1 MKKTLTLNLLALS
14 LFVANAA
21 AYETDKTY
29 KFTVLHTNDLH
40 GHFWTNDKGEYGLAA
55 QKTLIDRIKKD
66 VEAKGG
72 SVLLLNAGDIN
83 TGIPESD
90 LQNAKPDIEGMNAI
104 GYEAMTLGNHEFDN
118 PLQLLDM
125 QEKWAKFPFL
135 SANVYNNK
143 TKDFLVKPYVVF
155 DKQGLKIAVVGLTTE
170 DTAKLGNPEYMGL
183 VHFEDP
189 TAAAKRVLTELENK
203 EKPDVKIA
211 LTHMGYY
218 YDGKHG
224 SNAPGD
230 VNLARNLDKNAFDM
244 IIGGHTHDTVCV
256 DDKGVFIENYEPT
269 QPCKPDFQ
277 NGSWIMQAGEWGKFV
292 GRADF
297 EFKNGELKLAHYE
310 LIPVNLK
317 KKVKN
322 AEGKS
327 EYVLYADEIPQDEKL
342 AAELKIYQDKGD
354 ELLGVK
360 VGELKGKLEGDRK
373 VVRFQQTNLGRLI
386 AEAQRERAKAD
397 VGIMN
402 SGGIRDSILEGN
414 VTYKDILKVQ
424 PFGNIVSSVDLSG
437 AELIELLNVIA
448 LKEVDSGAYAQFA
461 GISMVV
467 DRAIKQVKDVK
478 IQGKPL
484 DLNKTYRVSLPSYS
498 AAGGDGYPKVTD
510 KPSYVN
516 TGFVD
521 AEVLKEYFNKNSPLD
536 AAKFE
541 PKDEIIYR

>member
-1 MKKTLTLNLLALS
+1 M
-14 LFVANAA
+14 
-21 AYETDKTY
+21 
-29 KFTVLHTNDLH
+29 
-40 GHFWTNDKGEYGLAA
+40 
-55 QKTLIDRIKKD
+55 
-66 VEAKGG
+66 
-72 SVLLLNAGDIN
+72 
-83 TGIPESD
+83 
-90 LQNAKPDIEGMNAI
+90 
-104 GYEAMTLGNHEFDN
+104 
-118 PLQLLDM
+118 
-125 QEKWAKFPFL
+125 
-135 SANVYNNK
+135 
-143 TKDFLVKPYVVF
+143 
-155 DKQGLKIAVVGLTTE
+155 
-170 DTAKLGNPEYMGL
+170 
-183 VHFEDP
+183 
-189 TAAAKRVLTELENK
+189 
-203 EKPDVKIA
+203 
-211 LTHMGYY
+211 
-218 YDGKHG
+218 
-224 SNAPGD
+224 
-230 VNLARNLDKNAFDM
+230 
-244 IIGGHTHDTVCV
+244 
-256 DDKGVFIENYEPT
+256 
-269 QPCKPDFQ
+269 
-277 NGSWIMQAGEWGKFV
+277 
-292 GRADF
+292 
-297 EFKNGELKLAHYE
+297 
-310 LIPVNLK
+310 
-317 KKVKN
+317 KN

-342 AAELKIYQDKGD
+342 AAELKIYQDKGN

-461 GISMVV
+461 GISMIV
-467 DRAIKQVKDVK
+467 DRAAKQVKDVK
-478 IQGKPL
+478 IQGKSL